1 MDTVR
6 CSDCGFLQ
14 QMKNPF
20 IVAEHRVSAD
30 RETRS
35 EKASK
40 HLKCFKQEPTFKDR
54 SHISDRDCEQFVK
67 WEPGYSPWEHAM
79 LGDIHRREG
88 SMDEVFV
95 GGTFNLD
102 ARQGLQNRGRCWSRL
117 DLYMVRCS
125 STHARL
131 RLEDIAERYS
141 RLGEEVGAWLD
152 EGVYARLG
160 KEIDQAVELVRD
172 GFGQDFR
179 DPR

>member
-35 EKASK
+35 EKAPK
-40 HLKCFKQEPTFKDR
+40 HFKCFKQEPTFKDR

-79 LGDIHRREG
+79 LEDIHRREG

-102 ARQGLQNRGRCWSRL
+102 ARRKSEGVLVQADLVRLQ
-117 DLYMVRCS
+117 
-125 STHARL
+125 THARL
-131 RLEDIAERYS
+131 RAEDIAERYS
-141 RLGEEVGAWLD
+141 RLGEEVGAWLG

>member
-20 IVAEHRVSAD
+20 IVAEHRVFAD

-102 ARQGLQNRGRCWSRL
+102 ACRKTEGVLVQADLVRLQ
-117 DLYMVRCS
+117 
-125 STHARL
+125 THARL

-160 KEIDQAVELVRD
+160 KELDQAVELVRD

>member
-102 ARQGLQNRGRCWSRL
+102 ACRKTEGVLVQADLVRLQ
-117 DLYMVRCS
+117 
-125 STHARL
+125 THARL

-141 RLGEEVGAWLD
+141 RLGKKWVPGLMRVCML
-152 EGVYARLG
+152 GLARRSI
-160 KEIDQAVELVRD
+160 KQSS
-172 GFGQDFR
+172 
-179 DPR
+179 